1 MGGSVLDFIST
12 PITATLI
19 NITIERYSSSS
30 KPSANHH
37 HLILIKMVIKWS
49 SNHHLSKTGTA
60 MTATCTKWLESLM
73 TLMPTAGD
81 LFVMDGVHGVWAWWC
96 SWWFFL
102 NLCLRIG
109 EVVTAKYNFE
119 DDDRLPHDRRLRN
132 AQNFSVLHFRFDV
145 PLLVILI
152 ITICTQDY
160 LDLPPWQEL
169 ANCSY
174 VLTADDLGVPFQCC
188 WCFPRND
195 SADGIPWQDGA
206 NSPRS
211 WREQKG
217 RRCIFRSPGGILPLR
232 CCLSF
237 IFVTFIFVTKYK
249 YQKMK
254 MRVSRGG
261 ILPF

>member
-1 MGGSVLDFIST
+1 MLFPFPFPVIPGNNNVSFPFPTFGNEISIPVPVPKNWEWNFHSRSRSQKLGIQFIIPVPVPKVWEWVQPFPFPFPNGQKSFPLT
-12 PITATLI
+12 PV
-19 NITIERYSSSS
+19 TIY
-30 KPSANHH
+30 
-37 HLILIKMVIKWS
+37 
-49 SNHHLSKTGTA
+49 
-60 MTATCTKWLESLM
+60 
-73 TLMPTAGD
+73 
-81 LFVMDGVHGVWAWWC
+81 
-96 SWWFFL
+96 
-102 NLCLRIG
+102 
-109 EVVTAKYNFE
+109 
-119 DDDRLPHDRRLRN
+119 
-132 AQNFSVLHFRFDV
+132 
-145 PLLVILI
+145 
-152 ITICTQDY
+152 TQDY

-211 WREQKG
+211 RREQKG

-232 CCLSF
+232 CCVSF

-254 MRVSRGG
+254 IRVSRGG